1 MFSHVCDGQQVLQ
14 TKHLQLQLWTR
25 EEVRKTTVKHI
36 KLREEMP
43 KCILNNLL
51 LLLHHPALG
60 TSEVNGSES
69 HTGGGA
75 TDTPYNSN
83 DIKIIVKKKKN

>member
-1 MFSHVCDGQQVLQ
+1 MSDRRQVLQ
-14 TKHLQLQLWTR
+14 SKHHQLQLWTR
-25 EEVRKTTVKHI
+25 EKVRKTTVEHI

-43 KCILNNLL
+43 KCIGNNLL
-51 LLLHHPALG
+51 SSLLLLRLSALEA
-60 TSEVNGSES
+60 SEVKGSES

-83 DIKIIVKKKKN
+83 RY